1 MLEKPQTTV
10 RMRFHS
16 VVLDQ
21 SRLQPVP
28 PIGLQLLELLLQQK
42 VRVQQC
48 CLYWV
53 AKDCSGVV
61 LLALLQVQVHL
72 PQNTG
77 PQAGQQL
84 PEQLPWQ
91 LHLKALQQVLMRA
104 PHTSCAAE
112 VALAMVVLVL
122 LRQAQQQE
130 LQQPICLQQLGQ
142 LPRRLLER
150 AGRSQAGLPTHC
162 RGLGWELGPE
172 LEQTGV
178 QR

>member
-91 LHLKALQQVLMRA
+91 PRPKVLQQVLMRA
-104 PHTSCAAE
+104 AHTSLAVE

-130 LQQPICLQQLGQ
+130 LQQPICLQ
-142 LPRRLLER
+142 
-150 AGRSQAGLPTHC
+150 
-162 RGLGWELGPE
+162 
-172 LEQTGV
+172 
-178 QR
+178 

>member
-1 MLEKPQTTV
+1 MLEKPQASV
-10 RMRFHS
+10 RMRFHF

-28 PIGLQLLELLLQQK
+28 PTGLQLLELLLQQK
-42 VRVQQC
+42 LLVQQC

-72 PQNTG
+72 PLSTEL
-77 PQAGQQL
+77 QAGQQS

-104 PHTSCAAE
+104 PHTSRAAE

-122 LRQAQQQE
+122 LRPAQQQE
-130 LQQPICLQQLGQ
+130 LQQPICLQQLVQ
-142 LPRRLLER
+142 LPRQLLER

-162 RGLGWELGPE
+162 WGLGWELGPE